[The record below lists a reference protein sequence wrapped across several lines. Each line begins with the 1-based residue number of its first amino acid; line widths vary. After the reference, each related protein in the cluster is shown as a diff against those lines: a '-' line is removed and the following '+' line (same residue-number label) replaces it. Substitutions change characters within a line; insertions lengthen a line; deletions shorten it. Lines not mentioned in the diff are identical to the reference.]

1 MWLKDFFES
10 AFSAAGPLGLAAFA
24 MVIIVALVAI
34 VVAVSNGSRALVGA
48 FGTLALVAVVAI
60 LVFNQLYPQPKL
72 EKIPVDK
79 PAPAPAPSPV
89 ANSARWFDTGLQADW
104 GGYDRF
110 YGAGEKPV
118 YEANGLRLCDDD
130 LLGRVVTCWSSR
142 AADPSSMAPG
152 VPTNIV
158 QRRNDWCA
166 YKDSIVTLAKK
177 PDGGAPPGRV
187 YACAHSI
194 SPDEDRERS
203 EQLLAPLTVCKGPRR
218 SMPARPALVMRHHT
232 TGASRPCWS

>member
-24 MVIIVALVAI
+24 MLIIVAILAI
-34 VVAVSNGSRALVGA
+34 VIAAIGGSRALVAA
-48 FGTLALVAVVAI
+48 FGALALIAVVGV

-79 PAPAPAPSPV
+79 PPPASAPSAPAD
-89 ANSARWFDTGLQADW
+89 SARWFDTGLQADW

-110 YGAGEKPV
+110 YGAGETPV
-118 YEANGLRLCDDD
+118 YEANGLKLCNDD

-142 AADPSSMAPG
+142 AADPTSMAAG
-152 VPTNIV
+152 VPTNIL

-166 YKDSIVTLAKK
+166 YKDSNVTLVKK

-194 SPDEDRERS
+194 SP
-203 EQLLAPLTVCKGPRR
+203 
-218 SMPARPALVMRHHT
+218 
-232 TGASRPCWS
+232 